1 MSEALKIGL
10 NLVALSDQR
19 SSGVEAFVKNVLGR
33 VRVGSKGEIS
43 IALRRTLPVKE
54 ALGAQFIQENKNV
67 LISRWRV
74 KRTGFRVPIEMVLLS
89 LKFFDCDTVLSVNN
103 FGPLFGKASQ
113 KRAVFIYDI
122 WFLDPSYNGGFIKK
136 IVFALLIKIQLAH
149 THKVFTISEH
159 SKTAIVNRLGV
170 KADKVVILPF
180 VMEPPSLRRKYRTST
195 NSESGQESAKT
206 DNSTPYLL
214 LIGSDRAN
222 KNVWNAI
229 VGYIGFLGRG
239 CVLGPDLIV
248 VGQFSTVYISKI
260 TKLLDSVGMN
270 RVKIFG
276 FVTRSEY
283 VELMRAAQGVVF
295 LSLYEGL
302 GIPVLEAIAKNK
314 PILVSKGTV
323 CQEIAGPLGIAVD
336 GNKLKEIEGGYEQLA
351 EFISK
356 DQSYA
361 ASHLKKY
368 VDCEKGPRI
377 LKNFLLSEF
386 I

>member
-1 MSEALKIGL
+1 M
-10 NLVALSDQR
+10 
-19 SSGVEAFVKNVLGR
+19 
-33 VRVGSKGEIS
+33 
-43 IALRRTLPVKE
+43 
-54 ALGAQFIQENKNV
+54 
-67 LISRWRV
+67 
-74 KRTGFRVPIEMVLLS
+74 
-89 LKFFDCDTVLSVNN
+89 
-103 FGPLFGKASQ
+103 
-113 KRAVFIYDI
+113 
-122 WFLDPSYNGGFIKK
+122 
-136 IVFALLIKIQLAH
+136 
-149 THKVFTISEH
+149 
-159 SKTAIVNRLGV
+159 
-170 KADKVVILPF
+170 
-180 VMEPPSLRRKYRTST
+180 
-195 NSESGQESAKT
+195 
-206 DNSTPYLL
+206 L

-361 ASHLKKY
+361 AGHLKKY
-368 VDCEKGPRI
+368 IDCEKGPRI
-377 LKNFLLSEF
+377 LKDFLLSEF
-386 I
+386 V